1 MSHSSQSGPF
11 SFTTSRRVFS
21 RDSRRP
27 APRCRCCQDFFRQ
40 ATRAHAADAMSG
52 AINVANPSFS
62 RAERDRRWAAIR
74 RIMAKLNGI
83 STRFSRRNA
92 AIQPILDI

>member
-1 MSHSSQSGPF
+1 
-11 SFTTSRRVFS
+11 
-21 RDSRRP
+21 
-27 APRCRCCQDFFRQ
+27 
-40 ATRAHAADAMSG
+40 MSG